1 MPEFALGGGGKVLE
15 IFSKI
20 PNPLPPLN

>member
-15 IFSKI
+15 IFFEI
-20 PNPLPPLN
+20 PNPLQPLN